1 MNLLSILPNKLISRI
16 TILIPI
22 RTLIKTIILII
33 ILIIIIRSKNLKGST
48 LIDKQKEKRRILIKI
63 IISWTNVTW
72 YYNVNRI
79 KCEWKGLVNLERRN
93 WERKEHKSIEKE
105 LKQNITW
112 T

>member
-63 IISWTNVTW
+63 IIS
-72 YYNVNRI
+72 
-79 KCEWKGLVNLERRN
+79 
-93 WERKEHKSIEKE
+93 
-105 LKQNITW
+105 
-112 T
+112 